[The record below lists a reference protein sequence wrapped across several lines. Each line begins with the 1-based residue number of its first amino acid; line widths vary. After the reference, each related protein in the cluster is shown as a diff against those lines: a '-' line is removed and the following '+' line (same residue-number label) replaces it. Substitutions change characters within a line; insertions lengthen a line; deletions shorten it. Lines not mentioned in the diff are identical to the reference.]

1 MRLKNSELAL
11 TAKKDRPSITT
22 YLKDKESPGFL
33 VVLLS
38 VAIVISL
45 PMLCITML
53 AEYDSEHRNL
63 CREYNLEGYYG
74 YREVGPATI
83 ESYQDDCKGYGWFD
97 TSPTEE
103 FGIDPQINEGFA
115 TESNLGP
122 DGAFYWIGYSF
133 LSLFLLCGL
142 GSYVSRDFRQRNA
155 LAKAERKQ
163 LSIVRK
169 LALDP
174 DGVVEGRI
182 ILPEPVPESVPNKY
196 EIRVVKL
203 IITMMTGMIVCSI
216 IGFAGEAFADRGF
229 GVKREAENFV
239 LMIFGAYIIGTFAV
253 AAACFVVGHLTLMTI
268 PGEEESL
275 IPKSM
280 IKENPVEQ
288 KEENIL
294 PYEAKKLEQEK
305 QEKESQAQKVE
316 SAHENLSKSQIN
328 DWEDEEDGWD
338 IDPTIL
344 NTLISCFL
352 IIGPMFVIIV
362 TGGDEIRLVIG
373 GYVVKGIALMLSMIL
388 GGLSMWVFIL
398 TTLVIRWCHNNEIYP
413 KIINGTG
420 IQWDTNV
427 KLFLGALA
435 IINAAIFVTLPV
447 GLILLG
453 FEVFFLLEL
462 RKRYW
467 KSQQVTENQDGT
479 WSKKKEKKV
488 ARKREGPVTMNE
500 IVSVMEAKLADAV
513 AEAESLKVDLVH
525 TQEKVVTLERE
536 VVSKDFDII
545 ELEEVKEQIEI
556 ELKEKMEKMEKVR
569 EDETEDSSDGEVR
582 KELSLQDSV
591 MVGDALFGSTKID
604 KQIVNDPEAI
614 ARAAIAAYRQG
625 KEESGHKR
633 PDILL

>member
-45 PMLCITML
+45 PMLCVTML
-53 AEYDSEHRNL
+53 VEYDSQHSNL
-63 CREYNLEGYYG
+63 CDELESYYG
-74 YREVGPATI
+74 YQEVSPATI

-103 FGIDPQINEGFA
+103 FGIDPQINAGFA
-115 TESNLGP
+115 TESNFGP
-122 DGAFYWIGYSF
+122 DGAFYWIGYSL

-174 DGVVEGRI
+174 DGVIEGRI
-182 ILPEPVPESVPNKY
+182 VLPEPVPESIPKKY

-203 IITMMTGMIVCSI
+203 IITMMVGMILFSI
-216 IGFAGEAFADRGF
+216 VGFASEVFADRGF
-229 GVKREAENFV
+229 GVKREAEELA
-239 LMIFGAYIIGTFAV
+239 LMIFGAYILGTFAV
-253 AAACFVVGHLTLMTI
+253 AASCFVVGHLTLMTI

-280 IKENPVEQ
+280 IKESPVEQ

-305 QEKESQAQKVE
+305 QEKETQAQKVE
-316 SAHENLSKSQIN
+316 SKSQIN
-328 DWEDEEDGWD
+328 DWEVEEDGWD

-398 TTLVIRWCHNNEIYP
+398 ATLVIRWCHNNEIYP

-427 KLFLGALA
+427 KLFLGALG
-435 IINAAIFVTLPV
+435 IINAAIFITLPI
-447 GLILLG
+447 GFILLG

-462 RKRYW
+462 RKRHW
-467 KSQQVTENQDGT
+467 KSQLITENQDGT
-479 WSKKKEKKV
+479 WSKKKEKRV

-569 EDETEDSSDGEVR
+569 EKETEDSSDGEVR